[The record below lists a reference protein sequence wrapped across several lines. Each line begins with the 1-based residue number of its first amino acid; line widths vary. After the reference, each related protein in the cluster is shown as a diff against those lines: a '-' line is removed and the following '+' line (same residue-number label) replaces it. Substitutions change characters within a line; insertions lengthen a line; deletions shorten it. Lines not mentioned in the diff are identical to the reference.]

1 MNNKI
6 IPLNWDNEVWKF
18 DDFLKNYV
26 RNIKV
31 HVQLKISITHSG
43 EIIILVKPTIVGV
56 CYKISL

>member
-26 RNIKV
+26 RGIKV

-43 EIIILVKPTIVGV
+43 EIIILVKPTIVSV
-56 CYKISL
+56 CY